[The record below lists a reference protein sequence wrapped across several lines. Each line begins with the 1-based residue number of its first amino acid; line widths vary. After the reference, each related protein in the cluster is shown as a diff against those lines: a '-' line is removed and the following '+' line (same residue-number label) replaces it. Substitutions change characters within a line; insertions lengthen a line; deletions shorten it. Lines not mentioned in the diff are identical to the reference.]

1 MHSLYTGVVLGG
13 FPPALAMQTATRLR
27 HMKATEAGVSPL
39 LEVAMLPPAH
49 GGAFPGLYLFLSP
62 ARFLRP
68 VRHLAAGKIELIG
81 SLEQPYLDIACL
93 DEDLKPH
100 TTHQEV
106 KPTHILSVVANL
118 TPFSD
123 FNQSPRNMYQCQMGK
138 QSMVRA
144 L

>member
-1 MHSLYTGVVLGG
+1 MGG
-13 FPPALAMQTATRLR
+13 FPPAQAAQAAQRLR
-27 HMKATEAGVSPL
+27 HMKVTDEGISNL
-39 LEVAMLPPAH
+39 LEIALLPPAQ

-68 VRHLAAGKIELIG
+68 VRHLATGKSEFIG

-138 QSMVRA
+138 QSMVRSC
-144 L
+144 